1 MRRFFF
7 AAGLAAST
15 LVAASC
21 GGGYGDSN
29 PVGPTGDTPP
39 PNGAIVIDI
48 VAENG
53 DRSFSPNPAT
63 VPAGSTV
70 VWHNVDRQTHHVLLN
85 DRGVDTGNI
94 APGAYS
100 QAMTLT
106 TPGPYHCTIH
116 PDMIGVTQNAQ
127 STGGTADPY

>member
-1 MRRFFF
+1 MHRFFF

-15 LVAASC
+15 LVVTAC
-21 GGGYGDSN
+21 GGYGNSN
-29 PVGPTGDTPP
+29 PAAPTSDTPP
-39 PNGAIVIDI
+39 PGAIVINI

-53 DRSFSPNPAT
+53 DRSFAPNPAT

-85 DRGVDTGNI
+85 DRGLDTGNI

-100 QAMTLT
+100 QPMTLT
-106 TPGPYHCTIH
+106 APGAYHCTIH
-116 PDMIGVTQNAQ
+116 PDMIGVAQNAQ
-127 STGGTADPY
+127 SSAGTAGLY

>member
-1 MRRFFF
+1 MNRFLLQ
-7 AAGLAAST
+7 AGLAAVT
-15 LVAASC
+15 LGLISC

-29 PVGPTGDTPP
+29 PAAPTGDTLP
-39 PNGAIVIDI
+39 PNGAIVINI

-53 DRSFSPNPAT
+53 DRSFAPNPVT
-63 VPAGSTV
+63 VPAGATV

-85 DRGVDTGNI
+85 DRGLDTGNI

-100 QAMTLT
+100 QPMTLT

-116 PDMIGVTQNAQ
+116 PDMIAVA
-127 STGGTADPY
+127 

>member
-1 MRRFFF
+1 MRRFTF
-7 AAGLAAST
+7 AAGLAALTLGLAACGSGYSGST
-15 LVAASC
+15 
-21 GGGYGDSN
+21 
-29 PVGPTGDTPP
+29 PTGPTADGTP
-39 PNGAIVIDI
+39 PNGAIVINI

-70 VWHNVDRQTHHVLLN
+70 VWHNVDGQTHRVLLN

-100 QAMTLT
+100 QPMTLAA
-106 TPGPYHCTIH
+106 PGPYHCTIH
-116 PDMIGVTQNAQ
+116 PDMIGVAQNAQ
-127 STGGTADPY
+127 SSAGTADRF